1 MKQGAFE
8 ITSHRCIAADVW
20 EMRLHGDISAITA
33 PGQFVQVALPG
44 FTLRRPISVCDIQ
57 PDEGVLDDVLG
68 AVPALPAGA
77 FDGDAPQ
84 VPGTLTLVYKI
95 LGEGTRAMAALP
107 VGAQLDILTGLG
119 NGYSLAA
126 AGERP
131 LLVGGGVGT
140 PPLYLLARQLR
151 DLGREVTVILGFN
164 SAADMFYR
172 DEFEALGC
180 RVYISTVDGSLG
192 TRGFVTDVMRQL
204 EDQVARVNAALG
216 VRLSAEAFAGVDD
229 DVDLPADIA
238 DVMPPEEEPLTAY
251 SYVYACGP
259 APMLRAI
266 CNVATTS
273 GQLSMEERMG
283 CGFGACMGCTLV
295 TARGPRRVCADGPVF
310 VKEDLVW

>member
-1 MKQGAFE
+1 MKQGTFE
-8 ITSHRCIAADVW
+8 IISHRCIAADVW

-44 FTLRRPISVCDIQ
+44 WTLRRPISVCDIE
-57 PDEGVLDDVLG
+57 PDEGSLDDVLG
-68 AVPALPAGA
+68 VLPDLEAK
-77 FDGDAPQ
+77 DSPDRQ

-95 LGEGTRAMAALP
+95 LGEGTKTMAALP

-119 NGYSLAA
+119 NGYSPAA

-164 SAADMFYR
+164 SAADAFYR

-192 TRGFVTDVMRQL
+192 TRGFVTDVMQQL

-216 VRLSAEAFAGVDD
+216 VRLSAEAFAGEDD
-229 DVDLPADIA
+229 DVDLQTDIA

-251 SYVYACGP
+251 TYFYACGP
-259 APMLRAI
+259 KPMLRAI

-295 TARGPRRVCADGPVF
+295 TAKGPKRVCADGPVF